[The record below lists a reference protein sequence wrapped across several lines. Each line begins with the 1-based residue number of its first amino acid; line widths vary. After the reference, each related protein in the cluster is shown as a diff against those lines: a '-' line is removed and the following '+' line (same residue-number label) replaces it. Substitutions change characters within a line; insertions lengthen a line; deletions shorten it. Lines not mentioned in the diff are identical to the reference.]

1 MMPWLLRFTIA
12 GLMTMPATAHT
23 DEMFTITAQSHV
35 ALGDGGDSFGM
46 EAPDKQHVVILLNP
60 DGEDCTLRFPL
71 RQGEAFRMFVR
82 QGLDQKLACEVSLNT
97 TGKKDSATFTS
108 RCIMA
113 EPDGNPRCPSPN

>member
-1 MMPWLLRFTIA
+1 MIPWLLRCMIA
-12 GLMTMPATAHT
+12 GVMALPATAHT

-46 EAPDKQHVVILLNP
+46 EPASKQHVMILLNP

-82 QGLDQKLACEVSLNT
+82 QGLDQKLACEVSLSM
-97 TGKKDSATFTS
+97 TGKKETATFTS
-108 RCIMA
+108 RCVMA
-113 EPDGNPRCPSPN
+113 EPDSSRRCPTSN